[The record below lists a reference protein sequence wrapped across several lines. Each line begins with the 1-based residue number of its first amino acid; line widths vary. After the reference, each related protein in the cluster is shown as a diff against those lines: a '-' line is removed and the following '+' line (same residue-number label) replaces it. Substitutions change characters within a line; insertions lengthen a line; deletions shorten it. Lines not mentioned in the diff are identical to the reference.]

1 MTATPDDAPDETPGP
16 ELSIQN
22 RIRLAVGARTDV
34 RIFRNCVGK
43 GWMGRVVDS
52 GPRHVTLADPRRL
65 VAGLAVGSSDL
76 VGWGPGGRFLALEV
90 KTARGTTTAQQASFL
105 AAVRAGGGIAA
116 VVRSPE
122 EALDVL
128 G

>member
-1 MTATPDDAPDETPGP
+1 MTDTDTPDETPGP

-22 RIRLAVGARTDV
+22 RIRLAVGARPDV
-34 RIFRNCVGK
+34 RIFRNFVGK
-43 GWMGRVVDS
+43 GWMGRVVDQ

-76 VGWGPGGRFLALEV
+76 VGWGPGGRFLAYEV
-90 KTARGTTTAQQASFL
+90 KTAHGRTTAPQDAFL

-122 EALDVL
+122 EALNVL